1 MIMVK
6 EENLLVYYLGLT
18 FKEKKMKKLI
28 MMLLMMGFGY
38 SQSLPQPA
46 IVGEDID
53 WPTLKIS
60 QFVKVDETIGV
71 IDERVT
77 MGIKQLLEEQ
87 FQDTR
92 YRLTEDDNADY
103 TANVEILYIGKPNEA
118 FSIAGLFNR
127 RNQKTEVRL
136 LLNLVQ
142 NKEGVQRSYRG
153 IGETTTQV
161 SATGLQI
168 QEDVEFGKSELG
180 GSLKKAIEDA
190 LENIE

>member
-1 MIMVK
+1 
-6 EENLLVYYLGLT
+6 
-18 FKEKKMKKLI
+18 
-28 MMLLMMGFGY
+28 MLLLIGFGY
-38 SQSLPQPA
+38 SQTLPQPA
-46 IVGEDID
+46 VVGKDVEF
-53 WPTLKIS
+53 PTLKIS

-142 NKEGVQRSYRG
+142 NREGIQRSYRG

-161 SATGLQI
+161 SAAGLQI

-180 GSLKKAIEDA
+180 GSLRKAIEDA

>member
-1 MIMVK
+1 
-6 EENLLVYYLGLT
+6 
-18 FKEKKMKKLI
+18 MKKII
-28 MMLLMMGFGY
+28 MMLLLIGFGY

-46 IVGEDID
+46 VVGKDVEF
-53 WPTLKIS
+53 PTLRIS

-142 NKEGVQRSYRG
+142 NREGIQRSYRG

-161 SATGLQI
+161 SAAGLQI

>member
-1 MIMVK
+1 
-6 EENLLVYYLGLT
+6 
-18 FKEKKMKKLI
+18 MKKLI
-28 MMLLMMGFGY
+28 MMLLMMGFGF
-38 SQSLPQPA
+38 SQDLPQPVV
-46 IVGEDID
+46 VGEELD

-142 NKEGVQRSYRG
+142 NKEGTQRSYRG

-161 SATGLQI
+161 SAAGLQI

-180 GSLKKAIEDA
+180 GSLRKAIEDA

>member
-1 MIMVK
+1 
-6 EENLLVYYLGLT
+6 
-18 FKEKKMKKLI
+18 
-28 MMLLMMGFGY
+28 MMLLLIGFGY
-38 SQSLPQPA
+38 SQTLPQPA
-46 IVGEDID
+46 VVGKDVEF
-53 WPTLKIS
+53 PTLKIS

-161 SATGLQI
+161 SAAGLQI

>member
-1 MIMVK
+1 
-6 EENLLVYYLGLT
+6 
-18 FKEKKMKKLI
+18 
-28 MMLLMMGFGY
+28 MMLLLIGFGY

-46 IVGEDID
+46 VVGKDVD
-53 WPTLKIS
+53 FPTLKIS

-142 NKEGVQRSYRG
+142 NREGIQRSYRG

-161 SATGLQI
+161 SAAGLQI

-180 GSLKKAIEDA
+180 GSLRKAIEDA

>member
-1 MIMVK
+1 
-6 EENLLVYYLGLT
+6 
-18 FKEKKMKKLI
+18 MKKLI
-28 MMLLMMGFGY
+28 MMLLLIGFGY
-38 SQSLPQPA
+38 SQTLPQPA
-46 IVGEDID
+46 VVGKDVEF
-53 WPTLKIS
+53 PTLKIS

-142 NKEGVQRSYRG
+142 NREGIQRSYRG

-161 SATGLQI
+161 SAAGLQI

>member
-1 MIMVK
+1 
-6 EENLLVYYLGLT
+6 
-18 FKEKKMKKLI
+18 MKKLI
-28 MMLLMMGFGY
+28 MMLLLIGFGY

-46 IVGEDID
+46 VVGKDVEF
-53 WPTLKIS
+53 PTLKIS

-161 SATGLQI
+161 SAAGLQI

>member
-1 MIMVK
+1 
-6 EENLLVYYLGLT
+6 
-18 FKEKKMKKLI
+18 MKKLI
-28 MMLLMMGFGY
+28 MMLLLIGFGY

-46 IVGEDID
+46 VVGKDVEF
-53 WPTLKIS
+53 PTLKIS

-142 NKEGVQRSYRG
+142 NREGIQRSYRG

-161 SATGLQI
+161 SAAGLQI

-180 GSLKKAIEDA
+180 GSLRKAIEDA

>member
-1 MIMVK
+1 
-6 EENLLVYYLGLT
+6 
-18 FKEKKMKKLI
+18 MKKLI
-28 MMLLMMGFGY
+28 MMLLLIGFGY

-46 IVGEDID
+46 VVGKDVEF
-53 WPTLKIS
+53 PTLRIS

-142 NKEGVQRSYRG
+142 NREGIQRSYRG

-161 SATGLQI
+161 SAAGLQI

-180 GSLKKAIEDA
+180 GSLRKAIEDA

>member
-1 MIMVK
+1 
-6 EENLLVYYLGLT
+6 
-18 FKEKKMKKLI
+18 MKKLI
-28 MMLLMMGFGY
+28 MMLLLIGFGY
-38 SQSLPQPA
+38 SQTLPQPA
-46 IVGEDID
+46 VVGKDVEF
-53 WPTLKIS
+53 PTLKIS

-142 NKEGVQRSYRG
+142 NREGVQRSYRG

-161 SATGLQI
+161 SAAGLQI

-180 GSLKKAIEDA
+180 GSLRKAIEDA

>member
-1 MIMVK
+1 
-6 EENLLVYYLGLT
+6 
-18 FKEKKMKKLI
+18 
-28 MMLLMMGFGY
+28 MLLLIGFGY

-46 IVGEDID
+46 VVGKDVD
-53 WPTLKIS
+53 FPTLKIS

-142 NKEGVQRSYRG
+142 NREGIQRSYRG

-161 SATGLQI
+161 SAAGLQI

-180 GSLKKAIEDA
+180 GSLRKAIEDA

>member
-1 MIMVK
+1 
-6 EENLLVYYLGLT
+6 
-18 FKEKKMKKLI
+18 MKKLI
-28 MMLLMMGFGY
+28 MMLLLVGFGY

-46 IVGEDID
+46 VVGKDVEF
-53 WPTLKIS
+53 PTLKIS

-118 FSIAGLFNR
+118 FSIAGIFNR

-161 SATGLQI
+161 SAAGLQI

-180 GSLKKAIEDA
+180 GSLRKAIEDA

>member
-1 MIMVK
+1 
-6 EENLLVYYLGLT
+6 
-18 FKEKKMKKLI
+18 MKKLI
-28 MMLLMMGFGY
+28 MMLLLIGFGY

-46 IVGEDID
+46 VVGKDVEF
-53 WPTLKIS
+53 PTLKIS

-161 SATGLQI
+161 STAGLQI

-180 GSLKKAIEDA
+180 GSLKKAIKDA
-190 LENIE
+190 LQNIE

>member
-1 MIMVK
+1 
-6 EENLLVYYLGLT
+6 
-18 FKEKKMKKLI
+18 
-28 MMLLMMGFGY
+28 MLLLIGFGY

-46 IVGEDID
+46 VVGKDVEF
-53 WPTLKIS
+53 PTLRIS

-161 SATGLQI
+161 SAAGLQI

-190 LENIE
+190 LQNIE